1 MNKEALRPLYFQ
13 KRRELAPGQLQNIS
27 EAVCSQLFTHLNLE
41 NKFISL
47 FLPIERKN
55 EINTYLIWEKALS
68 FDAKVAVP
76 KANMD
81 TMEIR
86 HILFDS
92 EDQLELSE
100 WGIPEPKKGKVI
112 AADRLEFV
120 FVPLLAI
127 DRKGN
132 RVGYGKG
139 FYDRFLK
146 KCSPSCKFIA
156 LHLFDEFE
164 EEISGLL
171 PTDVKMHAC
180 ITPQGMY
187 WFD

>member
-1 MNKEALRPLYFQ
+1 MKKEEIRKIYLQ
-13 KRRELAPGQLQNIS
+13 KRKELAPGQLQDIS
-27 EAVCSQLFTHLNLE
+27 EEICENLFKNLHLDD
-41 NKFISL
+41 KFISL
-47 FLPIERKN
+47 FLPIERQN

-68 FDAKVAVP
+68 LGGKVAVP
-76 KANMD
+76 KANFE
-81 TMEIR
+81 THELK

-120 FVPLLAI
+120 FVPMIAI
-127 DRKGN
+127 DKKGH

-146 KCSPSCKFIA
+146 KCSPSCKFIG
-156 LHLFDEFE
+156 LHHFDYE
-164 EEISGLL
+164 EEISDCL
-171 PTDVKMHAC
+171 PTDVKLHAC
-180 ITPQGMY
+180 ITPKGIH
-187 WFD
+187 WFE

>member
-1 MNKEALRPLYFQ
+1 MDKKTLRPIYIQ
-13 KRRELAPGQLQNIS
+13 KRRELAPGQLQSIS
-27 EAVCSQLFTHLNLE
+27 EAVCANLFTHLNLE
-41 NKFISL
+41 DRFVSL
-47 FLPIERKN
+47 FLPIERQN

-76 KANMD
+76 KSNFD
-81 TMEIR
+81 TLEIR

-92 EDQLELSE
+92 EEQLELSE
-100 WGIPEPKKGKVI
+100 WGIPEPKKGRVI
-112 AADRLEFV
+112 AADRLEYV

-127 DRKGN
+127 DKKGN

-146 KCSPSCKFIA
+146 KCAPSCKFIG

-164 EEISGLL
+164 EEISDVL
-171 PTDVKMHAC
+171 PTDVRMHAC
-180 ITPQGMY
+180 ITPKGIY